1 MLRRLRSLR
10 EPSLELDQIQ
20 ATVLRDRPAPY
31 FGTHALIE
39 ITDQHQGR
47 EMIRRITPRIA
58 SAKDWDMPRSAW
70 TAIAIT
76 YPGLVALGVPPT
88 SLAAFPTN
96 FREGMAARADR
107 LRDRGPNDPKHWHA
121 PFGTGRV
128 HVAISI
134 FASDEGARRQE
145 VAAYQEQ
152 LQDFSGITVLYRQDF
167 GAQPETRNAFGY
179 KDGIAQPIVEGSR
192 VEGFPGDGRP
202 IKAGEFV
209 LGYEC
214 ESGKI
219 LSMPQPEVFGR
230 NGTFVVFRKYHSH
243 VAAFNRFLY
252 ANAKTEEER
261 ELLAAK
267 LVGRWRS
274 GAPRALAP
282 EHDDP
287 KLGDDPNRNNDFTYA
302 KDPRGLQ
309 TPLSSHIRR
318 VNPRD
323 TKLAVLSDV
332 NIRRII
338 RRSTTYGTPLAKDA
352 LNDDGQPR
360 GLDFIAIGARAIDTV
375 EFLQSEWINSGNFIS
390 HGKEKD
396 PMLGIQDKD
405 AYFTVPGSPPRR
417 VRGIETFNTL
427 QGGEYFFMPSLR
439 ALQWIGDLS

>member
-1 MLRRLRSLR
+1 MLRHLRSLR
-10 EPSLELDQIQ
+10 GPSLELDHIQ
-20 ATVLRDRPAPY
+20 ATVLRERPAPY

-47 EMIRRITPRIA
+47 ELIRRITPRIT
-58 SAKDWDMPRSAW
+58 SAKDWDAPRSAW

-76 YPGLVALGVPPT
+76 YTGLVALGVPST
-88 SLAAFPTN
+88 SLASFPTN
-96 FREGMAARADR
+96 FRQGMAARADR
-107 LRDRGPNDPKHWHA
+107 LRDRGPNDPKQWEE

-128 HVAISI
+128 HAAITV
-134 FASDEGARRQE
+134 FASDEGAWREE
-145 VAAYQEQ
+145 VAAYEEK
-152 LQDFSGITVLYRQDF
+152 LKLFSGITVLSRQDF

-179 KDGIAQPIVEGSR
+179 KDGIAQPVVEGS
-192 VEGFPGDGRP
+192 GDKGYPGDGRP

-209 LGYEC
+209 LGYES
-214 ESGKI
+214 EAGTV
-219 LSMPQPEVFGR
+219 LPLPQPEALGR
-230 NGTFVVFRKYHSH
+230 NGTFLVFRKYHSH

-274 GAPRALAP
+274 GAPLALAAD
-282 EHDDP
+282 HDDST
-287 KLGDDPNRNNDFTYA
+287 LGDDPSRNNHFTYA
-302 KDPRGLQ
+302 RDPHGLQ
-309 TPLSSHIRR
+309 TPLGSHIRR
-318 VNPRD
+318 MKPRD
-323 TKLAVLSDV
+323 TKLAVLSNV

-375 EFLQSEWINSGNFIS
+375 EFLQSEWINSGNFVS
-390 HGKEKD
+390 LGTEKD
-396 PMLGIQDKD
+396 PMLGIQDKN
-405 AYFTVPGSPPRR
+405 ASFTIPGSPPRR
-417 VRGIETFNTL
+417 VHSIETFNTL
-427 QGGEYFFMPSLR
+427 RGGEYFFLPSLR